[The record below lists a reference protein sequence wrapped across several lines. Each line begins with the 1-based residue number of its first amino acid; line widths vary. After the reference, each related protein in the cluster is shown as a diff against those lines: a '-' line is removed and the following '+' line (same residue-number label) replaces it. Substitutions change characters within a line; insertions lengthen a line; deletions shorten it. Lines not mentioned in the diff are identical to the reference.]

1 MMMEQTM
8 QQRRFEGKVVV
19 ITGGASGLGEGAAER
34 FVAEGAR
41 VLITDVQVERGEAVA
56 RRLQA
61 QFQQH
66 DVAEEAGWQAV
77 MARVERE
84 FGRLDVMFNNAGV
97 LGNGR
102 SIGTMDMATW
112 QRVIGIN
119 QTGVMLGCHH
129 AIALMQRNPGG
140 SSGVIINTASTTSF
154 RALPHDL
161 AYCTTKAAV
170 SAITRSVALWCGRQR
185 LNIRC
190 NSIHPGAIETAIHD
204 TGLAAVADPAVK
216 LQALRNMSPMGRM
229 GTAAE
234 VANLVAFLASDES
247 SFMSGSEVLIDGGSL
262 TAHPGV

>member
-1 MMMEQTM
+1 M
-8 QQRRFEGKVVV
+8 QQRRFENKVVV
-19 ITGGASGLGEGAAER
+19 ITGGASGLGAAAAER
-34 FVAEGAR
+34 FAAEGAH
-41 VLITDVQVERGEAVA
+41 VMVTDVQVERGRAA
-56 RRLQA
+56 AQRLRA
-61 QFQQH
+61 TFQQH
-66 DVAEEAGWQAV
+66 DVADQAGWQAV
-77 MARVERE
+77 MAGVERE
-84 FGRLDVMFNNAGV
+84 WGRLDVLFNNAGV
-97 LGNGR
+97 LGSGR

-112 QRVIGIN
+112 QRVVGVN

-170 SAITRSVALWCGRQR
+170 SAITRSVALWCARQR

-190 NSIHPGAIETAIHD
+190 NSIHPGAIDTAIHD
-204 TGLAAVADPAVK
+204 TGLASSVDPAVK
-216 LQALRNMSPMGRM
+216 LQVLRNMSPMGRM

-247 SFMSGSEVLIDGGSL
+247 SFMTGSEVLIDGGSL
-262 TAHPGV
+262 TVHPGV